1 MSFWPTQNTSDPGHR
16 KKPLVT
22 RLFLVVQCAT
32 FAYFVAIGALIP
44 VLPRFT
50 KGPLGGD
57 DVAVGLSI
65 GSFALSAVLL
75 RPFVGRISDRRG
87 RRILMVAGAGAVAAS
102 TALYLLASSLPILLL
117 LRIISGA
124 GEAGFYV
131 GAATVINDI
140 APDERRGEALS
151 FFSLAL
157 FAGIAV
163 GPALGELVL
172 GAGGFG
178 AVWVVSALASGL
190 AAALGTKVTET
201 RPPIDP
207 EAKRPPLIHPAG
219 LIPGAILGSIIC
231 GLAGFDSFVPLYAL
245 QLGLSGS
252 GAIFLL
258 FSGIVLSI
266 RSVGARL
273 PDRLG
278 HHNVARVGLVCT
290 AAGLV
295 LISAWGTTA
304 GLFAGTM
311 VFAIGHALSFPALM
325 SLAVSSAPAAERG
338 AVIGTFTAWFDL
350 AFGSGAI
357 GLGVVASTVGYRGSF
372 ATAGVIAT
380 AGFMLLLFYGRR
392 QAAAAAS
399 IDEESVDGPE
409 QASATRQ
416 ARSTSSV
423 P

>member
-1 MSFWPTQNTSDPGHR
+1 LSFWPTKHASETGHPR
-16 KKPLVT
+16 EPLVT
-22 RLFLVVQCAT
+22 RLFLLVQGAT

-44 VLPRFT
+44 ILPRFT
-50 KGPLGGD
+50 KGPLGGG

-75 RPFVGRISDRRG
+75 RPFVGRIGDRRG
-87 RRILMVAGAGAVAAS
+87 RRILMVAGAGAVAVS
-102 TALYLLASSLPILLL
+102 TGFYLVASSLPILLL
-117 LRIISGA
+117 LRVISGA

-131 GAATVINDI
+131 GAATIINDI

-172 GAGGFG
+172 GAGGFE

-190 AAALGTKVTET
+190 AAVLGTRVSET

-207 EAKRPPLIHPAG
+207 DAKAPPLIHPAG

-252 GAIFLL
+252 GAIFLM
-258 FSGIVLSI
+258 FSGIVLAI

-278 HHNVARVGLVCT
+278 HHNVARVGLVAT
-290 AAGLV
+290 AAGLLV
-295 LISAWGTTA
+295 ISAWGTTA
-304 GLFAGTM
+304 GLFTGTAI
-311 VFAIGHALSFPALM
+311 FAIGHALSFPALM
-325 SLAVSSAPAAERG
+325 TLAVSSAPAAERG

-357 GLGVVASTVGYRGSF
+357 GLGVVASTFGYRGSF
-372 ATAGVIAT
+372 ASASFIAT
-380 AGFMLLLFYGRR
+380 AGFVLLLFYGRR
-392 QAAAAAS
+392 QATAAAA
-399 IDEESVDGPE
+399 EEDSAEVP
-409 QASATRQ
+409 QAASATH
-416 ARSTSSV
+416 
-423 P
+423 

>member
-1 MSFWPTQNTSDPGHR
+1 MSFWPTQNASDTGHP
-16 KKPLVT
+16 KEPLVT
-22 RLFLVVQCAT
+22 RLFLLVQGAT
-32 FAYFVAIGALIP
+32 FAYFLAIGALIP

-50 KGPLGGD
+50 KGPLGGG

-87 RRILMVAGAGAVAAS
+87 RRILMVAGAGAVALS
-102 TALYLLASSLPILLL
+102 TAFYLVATSLPILLL

-172 GAGGFG
+172 GSGGFG

-190 AAALGTKVTET
+190 AAVFATKVSET

-207 EAKRPPLIHPAG
+207 DAKPPPLIHPAG
-219 LIPGAILGSIIC
+219 LIPGVILGSIIC

-266 RSVGARL
+266 RSLGARL

-278 HHNVARVGLVCT
+278 HHNVARVGLITT
-290 AAGLV
+290 ATGLMV
-295 LISAWGTTA
+295 ISAWGTTA
-304 GLFAGTM
+304 GLFAGTAI
-311 VFAIGHALSFPALM
+311 FAMGHALSFPALM

-357 GLGVVASTVGYRGSF
+357 GLGIVASTLGYRGSF
-372 ATAGVIAT
+372 ASAAIIAT
-380 AGFMLLLFYGRR
+380 AGFFLLLFYGRR
-392 QAAAAAS
+392 QAAVGFMEEGSDETPKPTPAS
-399 IDEESVDGPE
+399 
-409 QASATRQ
+409 RK
-416 ARSTSSV
+416 ARSPSNIH
-423 P
+423 